1 MQLLTVHAGTK
12 NASAPSVRADFVIV
26 PLVSPGPGVSPVRSG
41 RGTSWSSGTAPGQEI
56 FWGVGR
62 SGNLCWWCSFACE
75 FNWCQL
81 FEMPDE
87 FDIPTFVEWVPFQAD
102 QLVIFVHTRWGQRKR
117 KCDHHLWE
125 SLKNSLAMPAMP
137 AMSCHLSFFLPD
149 HFSTSIFSYHV
160 FWTSTLVLRGAGLF
174 ICSEIV
180 HRTNPFL
187 FLFRHPNFEQIW
199 TIYIYIYI
207 YRYWQVDKPKMRWVC
222 VKTIQNPD
230 SLLLSPV
237 FIRNGS
243 IGGMPHPQ
251 ISHSWDDKSSA
262 SWPSPIDH
270 GPYNGIHPKYADSG
284 HSILYNHTTMVN
296 LGSSPYFSLWNTQQ
310 LPTTPNFV

>member
-1 MQLLTVHAGTK
+1 MSFGLPPWFCEERAYLFVPKSFTEPTRSSFCLGTQTLNK
-12 NASAPSVRADFVIV
+12 S
-26 PLVSPGPGVSPVRSG
+26 
-41 RGTSWSSGTAPGQEI
+41 E
-56 FWGVGR
+56 
-62 SGNLCWWCSFACE
+62 
-75 FNWCQL
+75 
-81 FEMPDE
+81 
-87 FDIPTFVEWVPFQAD
+87 PF
-102 QLVIFVHTRWGQRKR
+102 
-117 KCDHHLWE
+117 
-125 SLKNSLAMPAMP
+125 
-137 AMSCHLSFFLPD
+137 
-149 HFSTSIFSYHV
+149 
-160 FWTSTLVLRGAGLF
+160 
-174 ICSEIV
+174 
-180 HRTNPFL
+180 
-187 FLFRHPNFEQIW
+187 
-199 TIYIYIYI
+199 IYI